1 MKKLFIIILSIV
13 CLLFISAT
21 LTGCNLEVV
30 DTNYKFDTVHIYETG
45 KCYKIKTWR
54 DFEDG
59 DQLQVTLEDG
69 TVLLIHSTDCA
80 LVHGDCVLCKD
91 KEK

>member
-1 MKKLFIIILSIV
+1 LRKLLIVLLSIF
-13 CLLFISAT
+13 CLLFVIFALS
-21 LTGCNLEVV
+21 GCNAQLI

-54 DFEDG
+54 DYDDS

-69 TVLLIHSTDCA
+69 TVLLLHSTDCA
-80 LVHGDCVLCKD
+80 LVHGDCVICKD
-91 KEK
+91 GKK

>member
-1 MKKLFIIILSIV
+1 MRKIVKLILGLILAV
-13 CLLFISAT
+13 LMLFVI
-21 LTGCNLEVV
+21 TGCNAQLI

-54 DFEDG
+54 DYDNS

-69 TVLLIHSTDCA
+69 TVLLLHSADCA
-80 LVHGDCVLCKD
+80 LVHGDCVLCKEH
-91 KEK
+91 K